1 MNGNTTASTSSRA
14 APRLDQVQTQL
25 SPPIDMV
32 NELPRYQI
40 DPQQWHS
47 KTAGHNL
54 RVVCVGAGAAGL
66 LVAYKMK
73 RGFKDYELVCYE
85 K

>member
-1 MNGNTTASTSSRA
+1 MESIPTEEYRTT
-14 APRLDQVQTQL
+14 D
-25 SPPIDMV
+25 
-32 NELPRYQI
+32 NY
-40 DPQQWHS
+40 HS
-47 KTAGHNL
+47 QGGNL

-73 RGFKDYELVCYE
+73 RLFTNYELVCYE